1 MLFIFDAITVHNGF
15 CTLRADS
22 ERYIDNDRM
31 MKFKPDP
38 RSAHT
43 LYDQLAAYV
52 SDCMADGTLA
62 SGDRLLSVS
71 EACRAYGVSRDT
83 VLAAY
88 RTLQRHGE
96 VVSVAGKGFFVA
108 RRGAK
113 DTVRV
118 FMLFDA
124 MNQYK
129 ETLYRSLV
137 DALGPHYGVSIAFH
151 YYNAEL
157 FDSLVAAA
165 RGKYDYYVL
174 MPHFNCDVTSV
185 LDRVPADRLLLLDAF
200 PEGYSRNCAAVY
212 QRFYTD
218 AYEGLKALLEKLRRY
233 EALHILY
240 NGRFQYMPDDY
251 IAGAYR
257 FAGEF
262 RYPVYVER
270 DFDMDAIAAGH
281 CYMAVAERDL
291 AAMIKSIMAK
301 GLVVGRDI
309 GLLSLD
315 DTPLKEVLIGG
326 ITTLTTDF
334 AIMGRTAAELI
345 RSGEQQR
352 IANPWRL
359 YLRGSL

>member
-1 MLFIFDAITVHNGF
+1 MLYTFDVITDHNGLHMENETRLF
-15 CTLRADS
+15 RVDVRAS
-22 ERYIDNDRM
+22 ETIYN
-31 MKFKPDP
+31 
-38 RSAHT
+38 
-43 LYDQLAAYV
+43 QLAAYIAGRI
-52 SDCMADGTLA
+52 ADGTLA
-62 SGDRLLSVS
+62 AGERLLSVNA
-71 EACRAYGVSRDT
+71 ACRSYGVARDT

-88 RTLQRHGE
+88 RVLRRRRLI
-96 VVSVAGKGFFVA
+96 VSVAGKGYFVA
-108 RRGAK
+108 RREAC
-113 DTVRV
+113 DTVRL
-118 FMLFDA
+118 FALFDA

-137 DALGPHYGVSIAFH
+137 DNLGERYEISIAFH
-151 YYNAEL
+151 YYNARL
-157 FDSLVAAA
+157 FESLVSEA

-185 LDRVPADRLLLLDAF
+185 LDRIPADRLLLLDAW

-212 QRFYTD
+212 QRFGTD
-218 AYEGLKALLEKLRRY
+218 SYEGLKALLEKLRRY
-233 EALHILY
+233 EALHIVY
-240 NGRFQYMPDDY
+240 SGRFQYMPDAY
-251 IAGAYR
+251 LAGAYR

-270 DFDMDAIAAGH
+270 DFDMDNILPGH
-281 CYMAVAERDL
+281 CYMAVSERDL
-291 AAMIKSIMAK
+291 AAMIKSITAK
-301 GLVVGRDI
+301 GFAVGRDI

-334 AIMGRTAAELI
+334 ELMGRTAAELI
-345 RSGEQQR
+345 RSGEQRR

>member
-1 MLFIFDAITVHNGF
+1 
-15 CTLRADS
+15 
-22 ERYIDNDRM
+22 

-38 RSAHT
+38 HSSRT
-43 LYDQLAAYV
+43 LYDQLAEYI
-52 SDCMADGTLA
+52 SGHIADGYLA
-62 SGDRLLSVS
+62 AGDRLLSVG
-71 EACRAYGVSRDT
+71 EAYHAYGVSRDT

-88 RTLQRHGE
+88 RRLQRRNM
-96 VVSVAGKGFFVA
+96 VTSVAGKGFFVS
-108 RRGAK
+108 RRSAS
-113 DTVRV
+113 DTVRL

-129 ETLYRSLV
+129 ETLYRSLI
-137 DALGPHYGVSIAFH
+137 DNLGGGYDISIAFH
-151 YYNAEL
+151 YYNAGL
-157 FDSLVAAA
+157 FDTLVTDA

-174 MPHFNCDVTSV
+174 MPHFNSDVTAV
-185 LDRVPADRLLLLDAF
+185 LDKIPAERLLLLDAF

-218 AYEGLKALLEKLRRY
+218 AYEGLKALRGKLQRY
-233 EALHILY
+233 GSLHIVY
-240 NGRFQYMPDDY
+240 NDRFQYLPDDY
-251 IAGAYR
+251 AAGAYR

-270 DFDMDAIAAGH
+270 DFDMDCIAAGH
-281 CYMAVAERDL
+281 CYMAVSERDL
-291 AAMIKSIMAK
+291 AAIIKSITAK
-301 GLVVGRDI
+301 GLAVGRDI

-334 AIMGRTAAELI
+334 ELMGRTAAELI
-345 RSGEQQR
+345 RSGEQRR

-359 YLRGSL
+359 HLRGSL

>member
-1 MLFIFDAITVHNGF
+1 MASFN
-15 CTLRADS
+15 
-22 ERYIDNDRM
+22 
-31 MKFKPDP
+31 PDP
-38 RSAHT
+38 HSSRT
-43 LYDQLAAYV
+43 LYDQLAAYIEELI
-52 SDCMADGTLA
+52 ADGAL
-62 SGDRLLSVS
+62 SEGDRLLSVS
-71 EACRAYGVSRDT
+71 EAYDRYGVSRDT
-83 VLAAY
+83 ILSAY
-88 RTLQRHGE
+88 RELQRRKQ
-96 VVSVAGKGFFVA
+96 VRAVAGKGFFVE
-108 RRGAK
+108 RRDAG

-137 DALGPHYGVSIAFH
+137 DNLGEHYDIHIAFH
-151 YYNAEL
+151 YYNAGV
-157 FDSLVAAA
+157 FRSMVAEA

-174 MPHFNCDVTSV
+174 MPHLNEDITDI
-185 LDRVPADRLLLLDAF
+185 LDRIPADRLLLLDAF

-218 AYEGLKALLEKLRRY
+218 AYEGLKQLLDKLRRY
-233 EALHILY
+233 EALHIVY
-240 NGRFQYMPDDY
+240 NGRFQYLPDEY
-251 IAGAYR
+251 TAGAYR

-270 DFDMDAIAAGH
+270 DFDMDRIAAGH
-281 CYMAVAERDL
+281 CYMAVSERDL
-291 AAMIKSIMAK
+291 AAMIKSITAK
-301 GLVVGRDI
+301 GLTVGRDI

-334 AIMGRTAAELI
+334 ALMGRTAAELI
-345 RSGEQQR
+345 RNGEQRR

-359 YLRGSL
+359 HLRGSL

>member
-1 MLFIFDAITVHNGF
+1 
-15 CTLRADS
+15 
-22 ERYIDNDRM
+22 
-31 MKFKPDP
+31 
-38 RSAHT
+38 
-43 LYDQLAAYV
+43 
-52 SDCMADGTLA
+52 
-62 SGDRLLSVS
+62 
-71 EACRAYGVSRDT
+71 
-83 VLAAY
+83 
-88 RTLQRHGE
+88 
-96 VVSVAGKGFFVA
+96 
-108 RRGAK
+108 
-113 DTVRV
+113 
-118 FMLFDA
+118 MLFDA

-174 MPHFNCDVTSV
+174 MPHFNRDVTSV

-233 EALHILY
+233 EALHIVY

-270 DFDMDAIAAGH
+270 DFDMDAISAGH

-334 AIMGRTAAELI
+334 ALMGRTAAELI
-345 RSGEQQR
+345 RSGEQRR

>member
-1 MLFIFDAITVHNGF
+1 
-15 CTLRADS
+15 
-22 ERYIDNDRM
+22 

-38 RSAHT
+38 YSSCT
-43 LYDQLAAYV
+43 LYEQLAAYI
-52 SDCMADGTLA
+52 SGRIADGSLA
-62 SGDRLLSVS
+62 AGERLLSVS
-71 EACRAYGVSRDT
+71 EAYRAYGVSRDT

-88 RTLQRHGE
+88 RTLQRRKE
-96 VVSVAGKGFFVA
+96 VRSVAGKGFFVE

-113 DTVRV
+113 DTVRL

-137 DALGPHYGVSIAFH
+137 EGLGDRYEISIAFH
-151 YYNAEL
+151 YYNARL
-157 FDSLVAAA
+157 FETLVSDV

-174 MPHFNCDVTSV
+174 MPHFNCDVTAV
-185 LDRVPADRLLLLDAF
+185 LDRIPAERLLLLDAF

-218 AYEGLKALLEKLRRY
+218 AYEGLKALLDKLRRY
-233 EALHILY
+233 EALHIVY

-281 CYMAVAERDL
+281 CYMAVSERDL
-291 AAMIKSIMAK
+291 AAMIKSITAK
-301 GLVVGRDI
+301 KLIVGHDI

-334 AIMGRTAAELI
+334 ALMGRTAAELI
-345 RSGEQQR
+345 RSGEQRR

-359 YLRGSL
+359 ILRGSL

>member
-1 MLFIFDAITVHNGF
+1 MLCIFDGITDHNGLPMKNAMPSF
-15 CTLRADS
+15 KVDVRAS
-22 ERYIDNDRM
+22 ETIYN
-31 MKFKPDP
+31 
-38 RSAHT
+38 
-43 LYDQLAAYV
+43 QLAAYIA
-52 SDCMADGTLA
+52 DNIADGTL
-62 SGDRLLSVS
+62 GEGGRLLSVN

-83 VLAAY
+83 VLSAY
-88 RTLQRHGE
+88 RALQRRRM
-96 VVSVAGKGFFVA
+96 VTSVAGKGFFVA
-108 RRGAK
+108 RRSAS
-113 DTVRV
+113 DTVRL

-129 ETLYRSLV
+129 ETLYRSLI
-137 DALGPHYGVSIAFH
+137 DNLGGGYDISIAFH

-157 FDSLVAAA
+157 FDTLVTDA

-174 MPHFNCDVTSV
+174 MPHFNSDVTAV
-185 LDRVPADRLLLLDAF
+185 LDKIPADRLLLLDAF

-218 AYEGLKALLEKLRRY
+218 AYEGLKALRGKLCRY
-233 EALHILY
+233 EALHIVY
-240 NGRFQYMPDDY
+240 NGRFQYLPDDY
-251 IAGAYR
+251 AAGAYR

-270 DFDMDAIAAGH
+270 DFDMDNILAGH
-281 CYMAVAERDL
+281 CYMAVSERDL
-291 AAMIKSIMAK
+291 AAMIKGITAK
-301 GLVVGRDI
+301 GLAVGRDI

-334 AIMGRTAAELI
+334 ELMGRTAAELI
-345 RSGEQQR
+345 RTGERRR

-359 YLRGSL
+359 HLRGSL